1 MLNRSGKSGITAL
14 FPVWKSESRSVMSN
28 CLWPHGLYSPWNT
41 PGQNSGV
48 GSLSL
53 LQGILP
59 TQGSS
64 QGLSHCRQIL
74 YHREVFDYLLKGV
87 LAVGML
93 FIRLRKFSFIL
104 CFLIIFI
111 MNCWILSNNFSCM
124 CWDHCEV
131 FLFKFIDWFSNIKL
145 NLHSSDETVLGNDV
159 SSFLHFAG
167 FDLLILFRTFFFV
180 CLC

>member
-1 MLNRSGKSGITAL
+1 MLDNPKLTIMQFRSTLKDQIHSLIQ
-14 FPVWKSESRSVMSN
+14 SESRSVMSN

-53 LQGILP
+53 LQEILP

-87 LAVGML
+87 LAVGLL

-131 FLFKFIDWFSNIKL
+131 FLFKSVDMVIHWLVFKY
-145 NLHSSDETVLGNDV
+145 
-159 SSFLHFAG
+159 
-167 FDLLILFRTFFFV
+167 
-180 CLC
+180 